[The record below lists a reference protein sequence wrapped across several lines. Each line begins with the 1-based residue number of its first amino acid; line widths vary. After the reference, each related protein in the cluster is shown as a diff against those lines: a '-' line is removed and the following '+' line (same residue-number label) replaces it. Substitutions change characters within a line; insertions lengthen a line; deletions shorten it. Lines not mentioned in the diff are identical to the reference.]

1 MGLLDSLTSI
11 AGGALGGGDER
22 SANGGMAALLPV
34 LVAQLNNYPGG
45 LTALIQRF
53 QEGGLGEVIASW
65 VSAGPNQPVTPAQ
78 LDSVLEPGMV
88 DQMAQ
93 QSGQDRG
100 DVLANLSRLLPGL
113 VDTAT
118 PGGQAESGQS
128 FDAGSLL
135 ASLSGLLDGKRG

>member
-1 MGLLDSLTSI
+1 MIGVRTRQALQTVQGQLGLP
-11 AGGALGGGDER
+11 A
-22 SANGGMAALLPV
+22 
-34 LVAQLNNYPGG
+34 
-45 LTALIQRF
+45 
-53 QEGGLGEVIASW
+53 
-65 VSAGPNQPVTPAQ
+65 AQ